1 MTPSN
6 KKVLRFRVEGMDCA
20 EEISSLKSEVGPLVG
35 GNEQLSFDLLNQR
48 MTVEQ
53 STGKEISDK
62 DIIAAIT
69 RAGLKAQLITE
80 DAPQKGSVQQ
90 DNNRQRLIVLTII
103 AGALG
108 LLGLVLHAFLG
119 GGLRAVFSQEGIE
132 DIPQVPLIAQF
143 VYAVSIVAGVWCF
156 LPKAWLALRRLRPD
170 MNLLMVIAVVGA
182 IAIGEWFEATTVA
195 FLFTLSLAI
204 ESWSIGRAR
213 QAVARLLDLSSPS
226 VTVVGADGTESTV
239 RPEEVTV
246 GSRFLVRAGQRVA
259 LDGVIRQ
266 GESEINQA
274 PLTGESVPVAKAV
287 GGLVYAGT
295 VNGSGTLIVES
306 TKAAGDTTLAHII
319 RLVGEAQSQR
329 APSEQWVETFARYYT
344 PAVLGLAILFL
355 AAGPFLFGGTF
366 VAWLYRAL
374 VLLVI
379 ACPCALVISTPVSIV
394 AALAGATRR
403 GVLIKGGQFVEA
415 PARLKAIALDKTGT
429 ITEGTPQVVGV
440 IPFDTHSEHDLLE
453 RAAALEAHSTH
464 PLAQA
469 IVAHARQSSITI
481 HPAENVQAIP
491 GKGATG
497 LVQGKLY
504 WIGSHRLLEERH
516 QETGEVHEKITNM
529 TKEGRSVVVIGNDI
543 HVCGFI
549 VLADRIRATTPRA
562 LTELKQLG
570 IQRLIMLSGD
580 NRATAERIAS
590 ELSIDEVQSEL
601 LPAEKVKVIDR
612 LVSEWGQ
619 VAMVGD
625 GINDAP
631 SLARATV
638 GIAMGGIGSDA
649 AIETADIALMSDD
662 LSSLPW
668 LVRHSRRTLW
678 IIQQNIYFSLGVKA
692 LFVILTFAGHASLWS
707 AIAADTGAS
716 LLVIF
721 NGLRLLKEPGSLFMS
736 RK

>member
-1 MTPSN
+1 MTSST
-6 KKVLRFRVEGMDCA
+6 KEQVHFRIQGMDCA
-20 EEISSLKSEVGPLVG
+20 EEISILKSEVGPLVG
-35 GNEQLSFDLLNQR
+35 GSERLSFDLLNQR
-48 MTVEQ
+48 MTVAQ
-53 STGKEISDK
+53 HGDSQFSIKEIL
-62 DIIAAIT
+62 AAISKAGM
-69 RAGLKAQLITE
+69 RAEVITE
-80 DAPQKGSVQQ
+80 DATSKGADKQ
-90 DNNRQRLIVLTII
+90 DHNRQRLIVLSITS
-103 AGALG
+103 GALG
-108 LLGLVLHAFLG
+108 ILGLLIHALLG
-119 GGLRAVFSQEGIE
+119 GGLRNVFVQEGIE
-132 DIPQVPLIAQF
+132 TIHKVPIAAQL
-143 VYAVSIVAGVWCF
+143 VYAVSILAGVWSF
-156 LPKAWLALRRLRPD
+156 IPKAWLAIRRLRPD

-182 IAIGEWFEATTVA
+182 ISIGEWVEATTVA

-213 QAVARLLDLSSPS
+213 QAVARLLDLSAPS
-226 VTVVGADGTESTV
+226 VTVVGADGTESTIL
-239 RPEEVTV
+239 PEEVSV
-246 GSRFLVRAGQRVA
+246 GSRFLVRPGQRVA
-259 LDGVIRQ
+259 LDGIVRQ
-266 GESEINQA
+266 GSSEINQA
-274 PLTGESVPVAKAV
+274 PLTGESNPVAKAV

-295 VNGSGTLIVES
+295 INGSGTLIVES
-306 TKAAGDTTLAHII
+306 TKPASETTLAHII
-319 RLVGEAQSQR
+319 RLVGDAQSKR

-344 PAVLGLAILFL
+344 PAVLGLAILIL
-355 AAGPFLFGGTF
+355 VAGPLLFGGTV

-440 IPFDTHSEHDLLE
+440 VPFDSHSEKELLE
-453 RAAALEAHSTH
+453 RAAGLDARSTH

-469 IVAHARQSSITI
+469 IVAHARKAGVTVQ
-481 HPAENVQAIP
+481 PAENVEAIP

-497 LVQGKLY
+497 LVHGKPY
-504 WIGSHRLLEERH
+504 WIGSHRLLEERK
-516 QETGEVHEKITNM
+516 QETSEVHEKIEAM
-529 TKEGRSVVVIGNDI
+529 TQEGRSVVVIGNDR

-549 VLADRIRATTPRA
+549 VLADRIRSTTPLA
-562 LTELKQLG
+562 LAELKKLG

-590 ELSIDEVQSEL
+590 DLALDEVKSEL
-601 LPAEKVKVIDR
+601 LPDEKVKVIER

-662 LSSLPW
+662 LASLPW
-668 LVRHSRRTLW
+668 LIRHSRRSVR
-678 IIQQNIYFSLGVKA
+678 IIKQNIVFSLAVKA
-692 LFVILTFAGHASLWS
+692 VFVVLTFAGHASLWS

-721 NGLRLLKEPGSLFMS
+721 NGLRLLNE
-736 RK
+736 RY

>member
-1 MTPSN
+1 MTTPS
-6 KKVLRFRVEGMDCA
+6 KKLLLFQIHGMDCA
-20 EEISSLKSEVGPLVG
+20 EEITLLKTEVGPIVG
-35 GNEQLSFDLLNQR
+35 GAERLSFDLLNQR
-48 MTVEQ
+48 MSVVLSVDEDI
-53 STGKEISDK
+53 SSKEIL
-62 DIIAAIT
+62 AAVV
-69 RAGLKAQLITE
+69 RAGMKAQVISTDVLN
-80 DAPQKGSVQQ
+80 KGTDKQ
-90 DNNRQRLIVLTII
+90 DHHRQRLIVLTITS
-103 AGALG
+103 GALG
-108 LLGLVLHAFLG
+108 LFGLLLHIFLG
-119 GGLRAVFSQEGIE
+119 DGLRAVFTQEGSE
-132 DIPQVPLIAQF
+132 AVHKVPIAAQIA
-143 VYAVSIVAGVWCF
+143 YAVSILAGVWSF

-170 MNLLMVIAVVGA
+170 MNLLMVIAVAGA
-182 IAIGEWFEATTVA
+182 ISIGEWFEATTVA

-213 QAVARLLDLSSPS
+213 QAVARLLDLSAPN
-226 VTVVGADGTESTV
+226 VTVVGADGKESTV
-239 RPEEVTV
+239 SPEEVSV
-246 GSRFLVRAGQRVA
+246 GSRFLVRPGQRVA
-259 LDGVIRQ
+259 LDGVVRQ
-266 GESEINQA
+266 GDSEINQA
-274 PLTGESVPVAKAV
+274 PLTGESTPVAKSV

-306 TKAAGDTTLAHII
+306 TKPASDTTLAHII
-319 RLVGEAQSQR
+319 RLVGDAQSQR
-329 APSEQWVETFARYYT
+329 APSEQWVESFARYYT

-355 AAGPFLFGGTF
+355 IAGPLLFGGTW

-394 AALAGATRR
+394 AALAGATRH

-440 IPFDTHSEHDLLE
+440 VPFDTHSEQDLLE
-453 RAAALEAHSTH
+453 RAASLEAHSTH
-464 PLAQA
+464 PLALA
-469 IVAHARQSSITI
+469 IIAHARKEGHTVQ
-481 HPAENVQAIP
+481 PAENVQAIP

-497 LVQGKLY
+497 LVQGKAY
-504 WIGSHRLLEERH
+504 WIGSHRLLEERK
-516 QETGEVHEKITNM
+516 QETTEVHQKIEAM
-529 TKEGRSVVVIGNDI
+529 TQEGRSVVVIGNDR

-549 VLADRIRATTPRA
+549 VLADRIRTTTPLA
-562 LTELKQLG
+562 LAELKKLG

-590 ELSIDEVQSEL
+590 DLALDEVKSEL
-601 LPAEKVKVIDR
+601 LPDEKVKVIER

-662 LSSLPW
+662 LASLPW
-668 LVRHSRRTLW
+668 LIRHSRRTLQ
-678 IIQQNIYFSLGVKA
+678 IIKQNIIFSLAVKA
-692 LFVILTFAGHASLWS
+692 AFVVLTFAGHASLWS

-721 NGLRLLKEPGSLFMS
+721 NGLRLLNE
-736 RK
+736 RY

>member
-1 MTPSN
+1 MESSN
-6 KKVLRFRVEGMDCA
+6 KEQLHFRIQAMDCA
-20 EEISSLKSEVGPLVG
+20 EEISTLKSEVGPLVG
-35 GNEQLSFDLLNQR
+35 GSERLSFDLLNQK
-48 MTVEQ
+48 MTVTQ
-53 STGKEISDK
+53 HGDNKVSTKEIL
-62 DIIAAIT
+62 AAISKAGM
-69 RAGLKAQLITE
+69 RAELIT
-80 DAPQKGSVQQ
+80 DATSMGADKQ
-90 DNNRQRLIVLTII
+90 DHNRQRLLVLSI
-103 AGALG
+103 ASGALG
-108 LLGLVLHAFLG
+108 ILGLLIHALLG
-119 GGLRAVFSQEGIE
+119 GGLRNVFAQEGIE
-132 DIPQVPLIAQF
+132 AIHRVPLAAQL
-143 VYAVSIVAGVWCF
+143 VYAVSILAGVWSF
-156 LPKAWLALRRLRPD
+156 IPKAWLAIRRLRPD
-170 MNLLMVIAVVGA
+170 MNLLMVIAVAGA
-182 IAIGEWFEATTVA
+182 ISIGEWFEATTVA

-213 QAVARLLDLSSPS
+213 QAVARLLDLSAPH
-226 VTVVGADGTESTV
+226 VTVVGADGSESTLL
-239 RPEEVTV
+239 PEEVSV
-246 GSRFLVRAGQRVA
+246 GSSFLVRPGQRVA
-259 LDGVIRQ
+259 LDGIVRK
-266 GESEINQA
+266 GSSEINQA
-274 PLTGESVPVAKAV
+274 PLTGESKPVAKEV

-295 VNGSGTLIVES
+295 INGSGTLIVES
-306 TKAAGDTTLAHII
+306 TKPASDTTLAHII
-319 RLVGEAQSQR
+319 RLVGDAQSKR

-344 PAVLGLAILFL
+344 PAVLGLAILIL
-355 AAGPFLFGGTF
+355 VAGPLLFGGTV

-440 IPFDTHSEHDLLE
+440 VPFDSHSEKELLE
-453 RAAALEAHSTH
+453 RAAGLDARSTH

-469 IVAHARQSSITI
+469 IVAHARKAGVTVQ
-481 HPAENVQAIP
+481 PAENVEAIP

-497 LVQGKLY
+497 LVHGKPY
-504 WIGSHRLLEERH
+504 WIGSHRLLEERK
-516 QETGEVHEKITNM
+516 QETSEVHEKIEAM
-529 TKEGRSVVVIGNDI
+529 TQEGRSVVVIGNDR

-549 VLADRIRATTPRA
+549 VLTDRIRSTTPQA

-590 ELSIDEVQSEL
+590 DLALDEVKSEL
-601 LPAEKVKVIDR
+601 LPDEKMKVIDR
-612 LVSEWGQ
+612 LVSDWGQ

-631 SLARATV
+631 SLARASV

-662 LSSLPW
+662 LASLPW
-668 LVRHSRRTLW
+668 LIRHSRRTLRV
-678 IIQQNIYFSLGVKA
+678 IKQNIIFSLAVKA
-692 LFVILTFAGHASLWS
+692 AFVVLTFAGHASLWS

-721 NGLRLLKEPGSLFMS
+721 NGLRLLKD
-736 RK
+736 RV